1 MTKVI
6 NRFQFDNTY
15 IVCVE
20 HISAVHLHK
29 PPFSGYLMY
38 FSMTFGERV
47 LALRKKNKWSQ
58 GDLAKKVG
66 TSAPI
71 IGRYERNEI
80 KPSIETA
87 KNIADA
93 LGVTI
98 DYLIG
103 GSDTMVMDKSLLKR
117 MKDIQRLKEDEKSH
131 VFALLDAFL
140 KQSKLQSIM

>member
-1 MTKVI
+1 
-6 NRFQFDNTY
+6 
-15 IVCVE
+15 
-20 HISAVHLHK
+20 
-29 PPFSGYLMY
+29 
-38 FSMTFGERV
+38 MTFGQRI
-47 LALRKKNKWSQ
+47 LNIRKKNKWSQ
-58 GDLAKKVG
+58 DELAKKVG

-103 GSDTMVMDKSLLKR
+103 GSDAMVMDKNLVQR
-117 MKDIQRLKEDEKSH
+117 MEDIQKLDEVSKGH
-131 VFALLDAFL
+131 LFALMDAFL
-140 KQSKLQSIM
+140 KQTKLQAIM

>member
-1 MTKVI
+1 M
-6 NRFQFDNTY
+6 
-15 IVCVE
+15 
-20 HISAVHLHK
+20 
-29 PPFSGYLMY
+29 
-38 FSMTFGERV
+38 
-47 LALRKKNKWSQ
+47 
-58 GDLAKKVG
+58 VG

-103 GSDTMVMDKSLLKR
+103 GSDTMVMDKR
-117 MKDIQRLKEDEKSH
+117 IFRN
-131 VFALLDAFL
+131 
-140 KQSKLQSIM
+140 